1 MLVIVKNRQT
11 LTDVATE
18 HLGDADRAIE
28 VAILNGLDLDDMVA
42 GSYVLLPQIDNYKQ
56 PIADLFDAV
65 SAPISALNAAQAA
78 RYEDEWTLFYTTG
91 LPASHG

>member
-28 VAILNGLDLDDMVA
+28 LAILNGLDLDDV
-42 GSYVLLPQIDNYKQ
+42 GPGTFVLLPKIDNYKQ
-56 PIADLFDAV
+56 PIADLFDAIT
-65 SAPISALNAAQAA
+65 APISALNVAQAA